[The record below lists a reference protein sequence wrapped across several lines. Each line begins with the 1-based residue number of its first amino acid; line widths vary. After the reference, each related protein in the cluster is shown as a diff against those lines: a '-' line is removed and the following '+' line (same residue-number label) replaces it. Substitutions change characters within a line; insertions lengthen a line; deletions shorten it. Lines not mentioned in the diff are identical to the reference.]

1 MNKSINFRDYHKEQI
16 TAMLRSGYQFKYE
29 RYTLFYD
36 YHNDRP
42 AYTASDMSH
51 PQSLGS
57 TLDSVCMSTRRR
69 DTDPFVCSI
78 VRTPTLYRRS
88 HESR

>member
-1 MNKSINFRDYHKEQI
+1 MNKSIDFRDYHKDQI

-36 YHNDRP
+36 YPNDRP
-42 AYTASDMSH
+42 AYIASDISH

-57 TLDSVCMSTRRR
+57 TLDSVCMST
-69 DTDPFVCSI
+69 TDPFVCSI
-78 VRTPTLYRRS
+78 IRTPTLYRRS
-88 HESR
+88 HERR

>member
-1 MNKSINFRDYHKEQI
+1 MSKSIDFRDYHKDQI
-16 TAMLRSGYQFKYE
+16 LTMLRSGYQFKYE

-36 YHNDRP
+36 HTNSIP
-42 AYTASDMSH
+42 AYIASDMQLL
-51 PQSLGS
+51 QSLTS
-57 TLDSVCMSTRRR
+57 TLDNVCMSTRSGN
-69 DTDPFVCSI
+69 TDPFVCSI